1 MRSNWVYIQKNEFLH
16 WMKEISMTHQI
27 VTDEFQEK
35 VTFSIVTPEGNI
47 DCLQK
52 VEHYY
57 GVSYYK
63 NIEIIGSVE

>member
-1 MRSNWVYIQKNEFLH
+1 MKNNWIYIQKDEFLH

-35 VTFSIVTPEGNI
+35 VTFSIVTNSRNLEV
-47 DCLQK
+47 LRK

-57 GVSYYK
+57 GTSYYK
-63 NIEIIGSVE
+63 NVEVVGGVE